1 MRAHIVDT
9 VMSSNAQLADTADGP
24 FNDTERA
31 AVLVGFLAIMRG
43 YSNRDIGHEL
53 GMSGETVKLH
63 LKHIFRKLDVRSR
76 AQAVA
81 RAQGHGGLV
90 AGTRAVLHSVR
101 ELF

>member
-1 MRAHIVDT
+1 MRSDG
-9 VMSSNAQLADTADGP
+9 QLAETLDGP

-43 YSNRDIGHEL
+43 YSNRKIGLEL
-53 GMSGETVKLH
+53 GMSAETVKLH

-81 RAQGHGGLV
+81 RAQGHGNPSGRT
-90 AGTRAVLHSVR
+90 A
-101 ELF
+101 

>member
-1 MRAHIVDT
+1 MRPDARLDET
-9 VMSSNAQLADTADGP
+9 VGGP

-81 RAQGHGGLV
+81 CSRAWQF
-90 AGTRAVLHSVR
+90 VR
-101 ELF
+101 KVSSASEGDHQA